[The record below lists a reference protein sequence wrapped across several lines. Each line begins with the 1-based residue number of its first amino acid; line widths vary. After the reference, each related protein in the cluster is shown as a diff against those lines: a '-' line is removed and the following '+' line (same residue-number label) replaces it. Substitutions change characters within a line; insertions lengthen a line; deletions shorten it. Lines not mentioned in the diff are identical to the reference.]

1 MKEKALLESEQ
12 QLRFLSS
19 QLLIIQEN
27 ERRRISKE
35 LDDEVGQALMILKFQ
50 ISSIETGLS
59 KNQKVLRNE
68 CEGLLTYRD
77 NTIENVRRL
86 SWDLSPCIKKES
98 N

>member
-12 QLRFLSS
+12 QLRFLSF

-27 ERRRISKE
+27 ERRRIAKE
-35 LDDEVGQALMILKFQ
+35 LHDEVGRALMILKFQ
-50 ISSIETGLS
+50 IGSIETGLS
-59 KNQKVLRNE
+59 KIQKVLRNE
-68 CEGLLTYRD
+68 CEGLLTYLD

-86 SWDLSPCIKKES
+86 SWDLSPSIKKES